1 MIRLYFAILFV
12 IIVLMFQF
20 AFKEYGDPEKLLLF
34 LMPYSYF
41 CYTLGQQ
48 SMKYPEEKQKPK
60 AKI

>member
-1 MIRLYFAILFV
+1 
-12 IIVLMFQF
+12 MFQF